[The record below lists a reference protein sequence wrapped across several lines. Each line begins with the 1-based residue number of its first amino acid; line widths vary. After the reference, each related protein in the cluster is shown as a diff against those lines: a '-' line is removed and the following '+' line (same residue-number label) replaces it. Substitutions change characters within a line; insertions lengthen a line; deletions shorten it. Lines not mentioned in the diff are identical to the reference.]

1 MRYVTLKTEEIEALE
16 KLHKNSMNNTVRKRS
31 QFLLLS
37 HQRRTITDLSGIFDV
52 NRRTIERWLDSWAK
66 SGFDSLSIQS
76 GRGVKTRLKGLELVI
91 AGQLKVHSRNL
102 KNVLFFLEE
111 QHNIVICKK
120 TLQNFLKDTGLYL
133 EKSPTVIEKQTQPE

>member
-1 MRYVTLKTEEIEALE
+1 MRYIILKTEEEEALE
-16 KLHKNSMNNTVRKRS
+16 KLQKNSTDNTVRKRS
-31 QFLLLS
+31 HCLLLS

-66 SGFDSLSIQS
+66 NGLDSLPIQP
-76 GRGVKTRLKGLELVI
+76 GRGVKTRLKGLESVVEK
-91 AGQLKVHSRNL
+91 QLKEHNRNL
-102 KNVLFFLEE
+102 KNVLAYLKE

-133 EKSPTVIEKQTQPE
+133 EEGPAVAKKQTQPK